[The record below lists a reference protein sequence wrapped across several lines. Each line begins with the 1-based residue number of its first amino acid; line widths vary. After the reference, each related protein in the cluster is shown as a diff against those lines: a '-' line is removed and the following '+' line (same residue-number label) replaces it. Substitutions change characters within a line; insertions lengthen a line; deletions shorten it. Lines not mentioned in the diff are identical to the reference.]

1 MKISEQFK
9 VQFSCVLGGVI
20 TVGIARFSYTP
31 MLHEMVEDISLTE
44 TVAGFLAAANYA
56 GYLSGALL
64 ISLIH
69 NLQLKVKLY
78 RYGLMAAVFTTLCMA
93 ATTNEWL
100 WYLLRYISGLSSAAG
115 ILLGAGLLM
124 HWLRQN
130 NAKAE
135 LGIFFSSLGIGIV
148 LTAITAQ
155 LIKVEYTWDQQWI
168 IYGLLSL
175 LLILPVMYW
184 FPDFFKSTTNI
195 EHSEHKETQSPP
207 SKKFLLT
214 LQAAYFCA
222 GFGYVVT
229 ATFLIAIV
237 ELLPGMK
244 GLGWVVWLLV
254 GIAAAPGCWLWDI
267 YVRKVGLWSSLF
279 QAYILNMISTALL
292 LCDPSPAIIFI
303 SAIIY
308 GLSFIGIVSM
318 TLSMIGRLYPDNS
331 SRSMSHL
338 TFSYGL
344 AQVIAPALVGVIA
357 EKNENFTAGLLIT
370 VVVMLVGI
378 ALLIRAVALLKITK
392 SENALQAKSLI
403 N

>member
-1 MKISEQFK
+1 MKLSEQFK
-9 VQFSCVLGGVI
+9 AQLACVIGGII
-20 TVGIARFSYTP
+20 TVGIARFAYTP
-31 MLHEMVEDISLTE
+31 MLPEMVADIGLTE

-78 RYGLMAAVFTTLCMA
+78 RYGLIAAVFTTLCMA

-100 WYLLRYISGLSSAAG
+100 WYVLRYISGLSSAAG

-130 NAKAE
+130 KAKAE

-148 LTAITAQ
+148 ITAITAQ
-155 LIKVEYTWDQQWI
+155 LIKVQYSWDQQWI

-175 LLILPVMYW
+175 LLIFPVMFW
-184 FPDFFKSTTNI
+184 FPDFTKSTVDSQQI
-195 EHSEHKETQSPP
+195 DHKETQLLP
-207 SKKFLLT
+207 SKQFFLT

-229 ATFLIAIV
+229 ATFLITIV
-237 ELLPGMK
+237 ELLPNMK
-244 GLGWVVWLLV
+244 GLGWGVWLLV
-254 GIAAAPGCWLWDI
+254 GIAAAPGCWLWDL

-279 QAYILNMISTALL
+279 QAYILNMVSTALL
-292 LCDPSPAIIFI
+292 LFDPSATVVFI
-303 SAIIY
+303 SAVIY
-308 GLSFIGIVSM
+308 GFSFIGIVSM
-318 TLSMIGRLYPDNS
+318 TLSMIGRLYPENS

-344 AQVIAPALVGVIA
+344 AQVIAPALVGIIA
-357 EKNENFTAGLLIT
+357 EKSESFTDGLIIT
-370 VVVMLVGI
+370 VVVMLIGI
-378 ALLIRAVALLKITK
+378 GLLARAVILLKGEK
-392 SENALQAKSLI
+392 REQLLYQSH
-403 N
+403 

>member
-1 MKISEQFK
+1 MKLSEQFK
-9 VQFSCVLGGVI
+9 AQLACVIGGII
-20 TVGIARFSYTP
+20 TVGIARFAYTP
-31 MLHEMVEDISLTE
+31 MLPEMVADIGLTE

-78 RYGLMAAVFTTLCMA
+78 RYGLIAAVFTTLCMA

-100 WYLLRYISGLSSAAG
+100 WYVLRYISGLSSAAG

-130 NAKAE
+130 KAKAE

-148 LTAITAQ
+148 ITAITAQ
-155 LIKVEYTWDQQWI
+155 LIKVQYSWDQQWI

-175 LLILPVMYW
+175 LLIFPVMFW
-184 FPDFFKSTTNI
+184 FPDFTKSTVDSQQI
-195 EHSEHKETQSPP
+195 DHKEAQPLP
-207 SKKFLLT
+207 SKQFFLT

-229 ATFLIAIV
+229 ATFLITIV
-237 ELLPGMK
+237 ELLPNMK

-254 GIAAAPGCWLWDI
+254 GIAAAPGCWLWDL

-279 QAYILNMISTALL
+279 QAYILNMVSTALL
-292 LCDPSPAIIFI
+292 LFDPSATVVFI
-303 SAIIY
+303 SAVIY
-308 GLSFIGIVSM
+308 GFSFIGIVSM
-318 TLSMIGRLYPDNS
+318 TLSMIGRLYPENS

-344 AQVIAPALVGVIA
+344 AQVIAPALVGIIA
-357 EKNENFTAGLLIT
+357 EKSESFTDGLIIT
-370 VVVMLVGI
+370 VVVMLIGI
-378 ALLIRAVALLKITK
+378 GLLARAVILLKGEK
-392 SENALQAKSLI
+392 REQLLYQSH
-403 N
+403 

>member
-1 MKISEQFK
+1 MKLSEQFK
-9 VQFSCVLGGVI
+9 AQLACVIGGII
-20 TVGIARFSYTP
+20 TVGIARFAYTP
-31 MLHEMVEDISLTE
+31 MLPEMVADIGLTE

-78 RYGLMAAVFTTLCMA
+78 RYGLIAAVFTTLCMA

-100 WYLLRYISGLSSAAG
+100 WYVLRYISGLSSAAG

-130 NAKAE
+130 KAKAE

-148 LTAITAQ
+148 ITAITAQ
-155 LIKVEYTWDQQWI
+155 LIKVQYTWDQQWI

-175 LLILPVMYW
+175 LLIFPVIFW
-184 FPDFFKSTTNI
+184 FPDFTKSTVDSQHI
-195 EHSEHKETQSPP
+195 DHKETQPLP
-207 SKKFLLT
+207 SKQFFLT

-229 ATFLIAIV
+229 ATFLITIV
-237 ELLPGMK
+237 ELLPNMK

-254 GIAAAPGCWLWDI
+254 GIAAAPGCWLWDL

-279 QAYILNMISTALL
+279 QAYILNMVSTVLL
-292 LCDPSPAIIFI
+292 LFDPSATVVFI
-303 SAIIY
+303 SAVIY
-308 GLSFIGIVSM
+308 GFSFIGIVSM
-318 TLSMIGRLYPDNS
+318 TLSMIGRLYPENS

-344 AQVIAPALVGVIA
+344 AQVIAPALVGIIA
-357 EKNENFTAGLLIT
+357 EKSESFTDGLIIT
-370 VVVMLVGI
+370 VVVMLIGI
-378 ALLIRAVALLKITK
+378 GLLARAVILLKGEK
-392 SENALQAKSLI
+392 REQLLYQSH
-403 N
+403 